1 MLQYIVRKNEKGNK
15 TMNREKNEKIPV
27 SITIKTERYGVQASL
42 FDGLLSAFL
51 GEDAP
56 EEGTL
61 SPEAEM
67 MMGIMQAEEASG
79 GYFVKGQSASEPEK
93 YEIIS
98 AGYLVDDGDS
108 YTVSYEESQLTGMEG
123 SLSSVTFRH
132 SDRELVNMVR
142 SGAVSTAMTFRP
154 HCRTISSY
162 QTPFMPF
169 EVGVH
174 CLTVKN
180 MLPEGGSLF
189 LDYIIEIRGGEAERC
204 MMEFTV
210 KPTKA

>member
-1 MLQYIVRKNEKGNK
+1 MVCEKSP
-15 TMNREKNEKIPV
+15 KIPV
-27 SITIKTERYGVQASL
+27 SITIKTERYGVRASL
-42 FDGLLSAFL
+42 FDGLLSALL
-51 GEDAP
+51 GEDEA
-56 EEGTL
+56 EDGTL

-67 MMGIMQAEEASG
+67 MLGITQAPESES
-79 GYFVKGQSASEPEK
+79 GYFVKGQGASEPEK

-98 AGYLVDDGDS
+98 TGYLVDDGEC

-123 SLSSVTFRH
+123 SMSSVTFRH
-132 SDRELVNMVR
+132 SDKELVNMIR

-154 HCRTISSY
+154 HHRTITSY

-180 MLPEGGSLF
+180 MLAEGGSLF

-204 MMEFTV
+204 MMEFAVTPA
-210 KPTKA
+210 KC